1 MHKWRL
7 ASITFSLLFFL
18 LLGIFLKSHGVWT
31 IDATISSS
39 IYQIRTPILTLIMK
53 ASTYAAS
60 WQSIVFFCLFM
71 WAIPY
76 SRKTFALP
84 VSLFCI
90 ASSVLN
96 EVLKAIF
103 QISRPLEATWLMPVT
118 GYSFP
123 SGHSMTGFMF
133 FSIMILVVRK
143 YLIKSR
149 PLANIATGLL
159 VLLIILIGFSRIY
172 LGVHFPSDIIGGFL
186 VGFALALFFE
196 PAADSLAR
204 KNIGYKR
211 KTHA

>member
-1 MHKWRL
+1 MHKGRL
-7 ASITFSLLFFL
+7 ALIIFPLLFFI
-18 LLGIFLKSHGVWT
+18 LLGIFLKTYGVWT
-31 IDATISSS
+31 IDTSISSS
-39 IYQIRTPILTLIMK
+39 IYQIRTPILTCIMK

-60 WQSIVFFCLFM
+60 WQSIVFFCLLM

-84 VSLFCI
+84 VSLFCM
-90 ASSVLN
+90 ASSALN

-103 QISRPLEATWLMPVT
+103 QISRPLESNWLVPVM

-123 SGHSMTGFMF
+123 SGHSMTGIMF
-133 FSIMILVVRK
+133 FSIIIVVFRK
-143 YLIKSR
+143 YLIKNR

-159 VLLIILIGFSRIY
+159 VFFIILIGFSRIY

-186 VGFALALFFE
+186 VGFALALLFE

-204 KNIGYKR
+204 KNIGYKG
-211 KTHA
+211 KAHI